1 MSISPHSP
9 IRAAGAAPSSSA
21 GPTLERERARV
32 GVNLLWLVPGV
43 VGGSEQA
50 VVEMLTALADNPPED
65 ITYSLYALESFLG
78 AHRGL
83 SERLP
88 IEPLPLRGHMK
99 PLRVMAEGTWL
110 ARAVRRDRI
119 HLMHYPGG
127 TVPVGSRVPA
137 VLNLH
142 DVQPFDMP
150 ENFQP
155 VKRAYIHKMVPRAV
169 SEAHRVI
176 VPSEFV
182 RTRVLECFGV
192 APDLVRVVPWGV
204 APIGVQDE
212 MITGVR
218 ARYDLPERWYIY
230 PAITYP
236 HKNHVTLLHAFAKFA
251 ARHPDVALVLTG
263 QRGSA
268 EEVVRTEI
276 ARLGIGDRVRRTGRI
291 PRDDVLGL
299 LAGARGMTFPSRYE
313 GFGLPILEAMAASTP
328 VIAANTTALP
338 EAVDDAG
345 LLVDADDADA
355 WCDAMERLL
364 STTTYDAL
372 TEAGRRHAA
381 RFTWTNTAEET
392 VRVHREVL
400 VDLDVLPGRHEDGV
414 RERTR

>member
-1 MSISPHSP
+1 MSISQDSP
-9 IRAAGAAPSSSA
+9 ITTTGSAPGPSA

-78 AHRGL
+78 AHTGL

-88 IEPLPLRGHMK
+88 TEPLPLRGRMK

-119 HLMHYPGG
+119 DLMHYPGG

-182 RTRVLECFGV
+182 RARVLECFGV

-204 APIGVQDE
+204 APIRVEDDT
-212 MITGVR
+212 IAKVR
-218 ARYDLPERWYIY
+218 ERYDLPRRWYVY

-236 HKNHVTLLHAFAKFA
+236 HKNHLTLIHAFAKLA
-251 ARHPDVALVLTG
+251 ARHPDVGLVLTG

-268 EEVVRTEI
+268 EEAVRTEI
-276 ARLGIGDRVRRTGRI
+276 ARLGISDRVRRTGRI

-299 LAGARGMTFPSRYE
+299 LAGARGMAFPSRYE

-355 WCDAMERLL
+355 WCDAMETLL
-364 STTTYDAL
+364 SNTTYEAL
-372 TEAGRRHAA
+372 VQAGRQHAA
-381 RFTWTNTAEET
+381 NFTWTNTADAT
-392 VRVHREVL
+392 VHVHREVL
-400 VDLDVLPGRHEDGV
+400 IDLDVLPGRPGDAV